1 MNSWMKNGLAFVAP
15 VLLAWLLAVLF
26 KVSPQPPVSMV
37 EPPLELRSV
46 DVDSADE
53 LEAVFAE
60 LDYRWPVAPEQAV
73 PALSVVR
80 IPPDLAQLRDV
91 KRKKALFFQALL
103 PLVIAENQGVME
115 AREMALGITAKA
127 PQAWSEHERKWLVA
141 IAQFYRVRGNVAE
154 PKVQQTLLR
163 RIDII
168 PPELALAQAANESAW
183 GSSRF
188 AQLANNLFGQ
198 WTYKESEGIVPLDR
212 PEGAKYAVRKFDTL
226 DASVRA
232 YLQNLN
238 THAAYLELRLKREQM
253 RKAGGLLDA
262 SELAGGLHH
271 YSARGEHYID
281 EIRAMIRVN
290 GLKPFMQTL
299 QLRSAEPGTT
309 APARGG

>member
-1 MNSWMKNGLAFVAP
+1 MNSWMKNSGAFLVP
-15 VLLAWLLAVLF
+15 ILVAWLLALLF
-26 KVSPQPPVSMV
+26 KAVLHESPSMV
-37 EPPLELRSV
+37 EPPLALRSV
-46 DVDSADE
+46 DVRSADE
-53 LEAVFAE
+53 LEAVFEA
-60 LDYRWPVAPEQAV
+60 LDYGWPVAQGEAI

-80 IPPDLAQLRDV
+80 IPRDLAELRDV

-103 PLVIAENQGVME
+103 PLVIAENAGVLE
-115 AREMALGITAKA
+115 ARQMALAITAKA
-127 PQAWSEHERKWLVA
+127 PEAWTEHERKWLSS
-141 IAQFYRVRGNVAE
+141 IAQFYRVRGNIAE
-154 PKVQQTLLR
+154 AKVQRKLLR

-168 PPELALAQAANESAW
+168 PPALALAQAANESAW
-183 GSSRF
+183 GTSRF

-198 WTYKESEGIVPLDR
+198 WTYKESEGLVPLDR

-262 SELAGGLHH
+262 AEMAAGLHH

-290 GLKPFMQTL
+290 GLKPFLQTL
-299 QLRSAEPGTT
+299 PLRPAEL
-309 APARGG
+309 